1 MYKHAY
7 KKNSANW
14 NRALPTTP
22 SNFMKNS
29 FLLNYQKI
37 LNLNSYF
44 VSIFFTCCNDMFEK
58 TKYWGKLNLFSLYLL
73 CSVHLLFDRVY
84 SNCLIIYWLWYCACC
99 CKKFN
104 YNYVQLRFLNVKECG
119 HAACCTK
126 THYQS
131 FHICFNFLLLLY
143 TISK

>member
-14 NRALPTTP
+14 KRALHTTP

-84 SNCLIIYWLWYCACC
+84 SNCLIWFEHFYCNIKQLGLDTIAWLFIDCDIVHVVA
-99 CKKFN
+99 KN
-104 YNYVQLRFLNVKECG
+104 SITTMYN
-119 HAACCTK
+119 
-126 THYQS
+126 
-131 FHICFNFLLLLY
+131 
-143 TISK
+143 